1 MLNLIDELEN
11 LLQHSIRVPASGKIL
26 VDEAVIR
33 QILGEM
39 REAVPDEARLGQRIA
54 SERERVLADAR
65 AQARRMLE
73 EAQAQLNA
81 RLDDQAVVQAA
92 RQRARELQAE
102 GEQRAA
108 GLRADANSYVLAQL
122 GALESRL
129 QRLLRE
135 VQAGQRSLGGSA
147 ADRREGATERETVSM
162 TSSGQNKAGKT
173 ESGGRS

>member
-11 LLQHSIRVPASGKIL
+11 LLQHSIRVPASGKLL
-26 VDEAVIR
+26 VDEAVAR
-33 QILGEM
+33 QILAEM
-39 REAVPDEARLGQRIA
+39 REAVPDEARMGQRIA

-65 AQARRMLE
+65 SQARRMLE

-92 RQRARELQAE
+92 RQRAREIHAE
-102 GEQRAA
+102 AEQRAA
-108 GLRADANSYVLAQL
+108 GLRTDANSYVLAQL

-135 VQAGQRSLGGSA
+135 VQAGQRSLGGSTS
-147 ADRREGATERETVSM
+147 DRRESAAARG
-162 TSSGQNKAGKT
+162 TSSQSPSDRGEGDASEAG
-173 ESGGRS
+173 S

>member
-26 VDEAVIR
+26 VDEAIVR
-33 QILGEM
+33 QILEEL

-54 SERERVLADAR
+54 GERERVLADAR

-92 RQRARELQAE
+92 RQRAREIYVEA
-102 GEQRAA
+102 EQRAT
-108 GLRADANSYVLAQL
+108 GLRTDANSYVLGQL

-135 VQAGQRSLGGSA
+135 VQAGQRSLGGNQG
-147 ADRREGATERETVSM
+147 DRREGAGPAQE
-162 TSSGQNKAGKT
+162 TSSQPS
-173 ESGGRS
+173 SGGDKADASQAGG

>member
-26 VDEAVIR
+26 VDEAVVR

-39 REAVPDEARLGQRIA
+39 REAVPDEARLGQKIA
-54 SERERVLADAR
+54 SERERVLSDAR

-92 RQRARELQAE
+92 RQRARELHAE
-102 GEQRAA
+102 AEQRAD
-108 GLRADANSYVLAQL
+108 GLRADANSYVAGQL

-135 VQAGQRSLGGSA
+135 VQAGQRSLSG
-147 ADRREGATERETVSM
+147 
-162 TSSGQNKAGKT
+162 SSGDRQGGASAREQVSGST
-173 ESGGRS
+173 EPGGRS

>member
-1 MLNLIDELEN
+1 MLNLIDELDN

-26 VDEAVIR
+26 VDEAVMR

-39 REAVPDEARLGQRIA
+39 REAVPDEARQGQRIA

-92 RQRARELQAE
+92 RQRAREIHAE
-102 GEQRAA
+102 AEQRAA
-108 GLRADANSYVLAQL
+108 GLRTDANSYVAGQL

-135 VQAGQRSLGGSA
+135 VQAGQRSLSGSSGDRQSGTAGREQVSGGS
-147 ADRREGATERETVSM
+147 EP
-162 TSSGQNKAGKT
+162 
-173 ESGGRS
+173 GGRS